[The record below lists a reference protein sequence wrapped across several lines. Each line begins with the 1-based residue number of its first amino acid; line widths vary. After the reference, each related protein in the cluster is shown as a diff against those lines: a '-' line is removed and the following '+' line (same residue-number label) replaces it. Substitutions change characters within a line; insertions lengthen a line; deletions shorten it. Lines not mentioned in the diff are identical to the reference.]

1 MTVQRYIPIPDQI
14 ENILLERIRSGK
26 YDSAVRFPSET
37 QLSSEF
43 GVSRATV
50 RTALAALT
58 TRGLLIRKPGSGT
71 FLSKGYLLESGIEEL
86 ESVLSIARRQG
97 LHPQIKN
104 LAVKTIE
111 ADSFL
116 AERLAVSIGAVLT
129 SIQRTITIDRRPI
142 SYHEDF
148 VPQEYL
154 SADQIDTTFGGS
166 VLDLISQKHLSP
178 IKYSV
183 TEITAVNAERPLS
196 TLLGVPINT
205 ALILLKET
213 ICDEENATL
222 GYSINYFVPDRFY
235 LRLLRR
241 RIFDYST

>member
-1 MTVQRYIPIPDQI
+1 M
-14 ENILLERIRSGK
+14 
-26 YDSAVRFPSET
+26 
-37 QLSSEF
+37 
-43 GVSRATV
+43 
-50 RTALAALT
+50 
-58 TRGLLIRKPGSGT
+58 
-71 FLSKGYLLESGIEEL
+71 
-86 ESVLSIARRQG
+86 
-97 LHPQIKN
+97 
-104 LAVKTIE
+104 
-111 ADSFL
+111 
-116 AERLAVSIGAVLT
+116 LT

-148 VPQEYL
+148 VPRVYL
-154 SADQIDTTFGGS
+154 SADQIDATFGGS

-213 ICDEENATL
+213 ICDEENANL
-222 GYSINYFVPDRFY
+222 GYSLNYFVPDRFY

-241 RIFDYST
+241 RTLDYSR

>member
-1 MTVQRYIPIPDQI
+1 MNVQRYIPIPDQV

-26 YDSAVRFPSET
+26 YDSADRFPSES

-43 GVSRATV
+43 GVSRATI

-58 TRGLLIRKPGSGT
+58 TRGLVIRKPGSGT
-71 FLSKGYLLESGIEEL
+71 YLSKGYLLESGIEEL

-104 LAVKTIE
+104 LKVKTIA

-116 AERLAVSIGAVLT
+116 AERLAVSIGSVLT

-148 VPQEYL
+148 VPEEYL
-154 SADQIDTTFGGS
+154 SADQIDDTFAGS
-166 VLDLISQKHLSP
+166 VLDLISQKLHSP
-178 IKYSV
+178 IKFSV
-183 TEITAVNAERPLS
+183 TEITAVNAEQPLS
-196 TLLGVPINT
+196 SLLGVPINQ
-205 ALILLKET
+205 ALILLKEA
-213 ICDEENATL
+213 ICNEENATL

-241 RIFDYST
+241 RTLDYSI

>member
-1 MTVQRYIPIPDQI
+1 VTIQRYIPIPDQI
-14 ENILLERIRSGK
+14 ENILLERIRSGR
-26 YDSAVRFPSET
+26 YDSEERFPSEA

-43 GVSRATV
+43 GVSRATI

-58 TRGLLIRKPGSGT
+58 TRGLLVRKPGSGT

-97 LHPQIKN
+97 LRPQIKN
-104 LAVKTIE
+104 LTVKTIA

-116 AERLAVSIGAVLT
+116 AERLAVPLGALLT

-148 VPQEYL
+148 VSEKYL
-154 SADQIDTTFGGS
+154 SADQIDQTFGGS

-196 TLLGVPINT
+196 TLLGVPLNA

-213 ICDEENATL
+213 ICDEENENL

-241 RIFDYST
+241 RNFEYST